1 MERMRYSFFKERG
14 DRMFQKFMKEE
25 KGSVIQ
31 WIILLA
37 VIALLVVGTSS
48 KTKFYTKYWS
58 DSSHENTDEGLTGDG
73 DPSTPTT
80 SGDSTIK
87 PYVAGGVDGILK
99 SPTLT
104 TNPGA
109 PFYFNYTNYLSFKAE
124 ANEGVAYDPIGPF
137 TCEWKGY
144 IGYSGNSCNPNI
156 KSTYGL
162 GSHDI
167 SVRICDARGA
177 CNKTNR
183 TFEVITEPLASQIQ
197 RDWENYVK
205 TGFGTGEGDWKY
217 ETSQQRIYS
226 TQNVGWT
233 GFWNPANT
241 NLENYEL
248 EFDMGV
254 SPTNDDDALGMTFR
268 MQDLNTMYIL
278 SIDRYYD
285 VGNGVAGFH
294 SGVYKRVGSTQTRIA
309 DLKSISW
316 EPNKYAHY
324 KIRVEDNEIT
334 IWKDGSKIVDYT
346 DKTNPILK
354 GAWGPFSISQ
364 ANANFKNLSFQT
376 IK

>member
-1 MERMRYSFFKERG
+1 
-14 DRMFQKFMKEE
+14 MKEE

-37 VIALLVVGTSS
+37 VIALIIAGTSS
-48 KTKFYTKYWS
+48 KTSFYTKYWS
-58 DSSHENTDEGLTGDG
+58 ENSEKNTDEGINGDG
-73 DPSTPTT
+73 DSSTPTSPEQEPT
-80 SGDSTIK
+80 K
-87 PYVAGGVDGILK
+87 PYISGGVDGILK

-104 TNPGA
+104 PTPGA
-109 PFYFNYTNYLSFKAE
+109 PFYFNYTNALSFKAE
-124 ANEGVAYDPIGPF
+124 ANEGIAYDPLGPF

-144 IGYSGNSCNPNI
+144 TGYSGSSCNPNV
-156 KSTYGL
+156 KATYSL
-162 GSHDI
+162 GKHDI

-177 CNKTNR
+177 CTKTSR

-197 RDWENYVK
+197 RDWENYIK
-205 TGFGTGEGDWKY
+205 PGFGNEPGEWKY
-217 ETSQQRIYS
+217 DATQQRIYS
-226 TQNVGWT
+226 TKNVGWT
-233 GFWNPANT
+233 GFWNPNDT

-254 SPTNDDDALGMTFR
+254 SPNNDDDALGIAFR
-268 MQDLNTMYIL
+268 MKDLNNMYIL

-294 SGVYKRVGSTQTRIA
+294 SGLYKRVGSTQTRIA

-316 EPNKYAHY
+316 KPNEYAHY
-324 KIRVEDNEIT
+324 KIKVEDDTIT

-346 DKTNPILK
+346 DKSSPILK